1 MRLVGASNVAIKTPF
16 IVEGMILGCLGAILP
31 ILGVCF
37 GYVAL
42 YNHLHGYLYTEI
54 IRLVEPEPFI
64 YMVSGIILVIGILV
78 GMIGSS
84 SAVRKIFRRCSMNRR
99 KNNYLII
106 NISLFTT
113 I

>member
-1 MRLVGASNVAIKTPF
+1 MFNIAIKTPF
-16 IVEGMILGCLGAILP
+16 IVEGMILGCIGAILP

-54 IRLVEPEPFI
+54 IKLVEPEPFI
-64 YMVSGIILVIGILV
+64 YMVSGIILIIGILV

-84 SAVRKIFRRCSMNRR
+84 SAVRK
-99 KNNYLII
+99 YLKV
-106 NISLFTT
+106 
-113 I
+113 